1 VFVVPRHQF
10 FTTAVLGICVCSGSA
25 LGHAPPLGSVLL
37 SDAQGRPS
45 LLVSNRGLLFRREAE
60 QSWSLLCNEALRIN
74 TAELPNV
81 VLLPDGEVLVGTTSG
96 LQRTE
101 DRGCSWL
108 DVDSDLGSL
117 SALST
122 PALAADPTRPDTL
135 YAFVYTPGEGGLRKS
150 SDGGRSFELVYRT
163 ADEDYVDSLLVA
175 ASNPDW
181 IYASGARFA
190 AGQQREPFLLR
201 STDAGRS
208 WLRSPLPL
216 EAKEYRAPLLATDPA
231 RPEGVL
237 IGTITA
243 TPKVDPARVLLSSDG
258 GRSFAAIFQAL
269 EIASARYTQD
279 GTSLLVADQQ
289 GLQLAEAPEFVFR
302 SSSPASNLGCAFELG
317 GELLVCGH
325 YEGPASPRSG
335 VGRSRDGGASFTT
348 WLDFADVVAPVSC
361 SGDSP
366 TAALCTRP
374 WQDWELEMLPAP
386 APPNG
391 TTSPVPSPAP
401 GLAPDAPH
409 GRETAPGAQ
418 GCGLR
423 DPGRGGAEWLL
434 LLLPLWVRRAR
445 SRARIGSDLS
455 RRAAHGG

>member
-1 VFVVPRHQF
+1 MSRLQLVA
-10 FTTAVLGICVCSGSA
+10 TAVLGICVFSGSA
-25 LGHAPPLGSVLL
+25 LGHAPPLGSALL

-60 QSWSLLCNEALRIN
+60 QSWNLLCNEALGIN

-81 VLLPDGEVLVGTTSG
+81 VLLPDGEVLVGTTAG
-96 LQRTE
+96 LRRSD

-117 SALST
+117 RALST

-181 IYASGARFA
+181 IYASGTRLA
-190 AGQQREPFLLR
+190 AGQQREQFLLR

-216 EAKEYRAPLLATDPA
+216 EAKEYRASLLATDPA

-243 TPKVDPARVLLSSDG
+243 TPKIDPGRVLLSSDG
-258 GRSFAAIFQAL
+258 GQSFAPIFQGPGDRQRAL
-269 EIASARYTQD
+269 HGGRREPARCRSARST
-279 GTSLLVADQQ
+279 GRT
-289 GLQLAEAPEFVFR
+289 G
-302 SSSPASNLGCAFELG
+302 
-317 GELLVCGH
+317 
-325 YEGPASPRSG
+325 SG
-335 VGRSRDGGASFTT
+335 VRVP
-348 WLDFADVVAPVSC
+348 L
-361 SGDSP
+361 
-366 TAALCTRP
+366 
-374 WQDWELEMLPAP
+374 ELAGEQ
-386 APPNG
+386 
-391 TTSPVPSPAP
+391 P
-401 GLAPDAPH
+401 GL
-409 GRETAPGAQ
+409 R
-418 GCGLR
+418 L
-423 DPGRGGAEWLL
+423 
-434 LLLPLWVRRAR
+434 RAR
-445 SRARIGSDLS
+445 
-455 RRAAHGG
+455 RRAADLRTL